1 MVALSPAERKKVG
14 KAKAYYKDSIKNQG
28 GENAVFE
35 QLKSDLKQRYLNNPA
50 IITLKQADGT
60 EIDISLPFEWQEFQ
74 RFKQQHNLT
83 ESQYQAAL
91 EAYYKHEAHT
101 AYRYLSKPNHWMAS
115 NASFVYV
122 LRDENGMVTSH
133 RYSTFEDYKPL
144 IVLFYTAVCDETA
157 TAIDGHTHEGRVELF
172 IKQLALIG
180 RAHNWDDSRA
190 KLDEDG
196 NQQFDANGYLITEEY
211 DNLQGDKPSCY
222 SGVKRRLFQSV
233 LGHGLFKVLTADI
246 VKQTVREQLRLY
258 FNTKITKENAKAL
271 KEAYD
276 GICCF
281 DDDIETHLNTLRAL
295 DMDDS
300 ERHKIFTRVG
310 EQLDNAF
317 LGQFSDNKIQFESVI
332 NRYLGSKD
340 QPDIMTYG
348 DSLSLWDVVK
358 QRINESNHA
367 NVANVGMFGSSSS
380 APLPPSCQESIS
392 RKSIPFL

>member
-1 MVALSPAERKKVG
+1 
-14 KAKAYYKDSIKNQG
+14 
-28 GENAVFE
+28 
-35 QLKSDLKQRYLNNPA
+35 
-50 IITLKQADGT
+50 
-60 EIDISLPFEWQEFQ
+60 
-74 RFKQQHNLT
+74 
-83 ESQYQAAL
+83 
-91 EAYYKHEAHT
+91 
-101 AYRYLSKPNHWMAS
+101 
-115 NASFVYV
+115 
-122 LRDENGMVTSH
+122 MVTSH

-144 IVLFYTAVCDETA
+144 IGLFYTAVCDEA
-157 TAIDGHTHEGRVELF
+157 ALVIDGHTHEGRVELF

-190 KLDEDG
+190 KLDEAG
-196 NQQFDANGYLITEEY
+196 NQQFDANGHLITEEY

-271 KEAYD
+271 KVAYD
-276 GICCF
+276 RICCL
-281 DDDIETHLNTLRAL
+281 DDDIETHLTTLRAL

-300 ERHKIFTRVG
+300 ERNKLFARVA

-317 LGQFSDNKIQFESVI
+317 WGQFSDNKIQFENVI
-332 NRYLGSKD
+332 NRYIGARA

-358 QRINESNHA
+358 QRIDESNHA
-367 NVANVGMFGSSSS
+367 SVANIGMFGSSPS
-380 APLPPSCQESIS
+380 APLPPSFQEPLS
-392 RKSIPFL
+392 RHH